1 MLEAL
6 LSCVG
11 LFSIAPILLIVSC
24 IVGSIIAALRA
35 VNRGGRPVLQRTPA
49 ANYYLVNC
57 GS

>member
-1 MLEAL
+1 MRESSVEL
-6 LSCVG
+6 LVG
-11 LFSIAPILLIVSC
+11 LFSLAPILLIVSC

-35 VNRGGRPVLQRTPA
+35 VNRGRPVLQRTPA